1 MTTVIICGEK
11 NDGKISR
18 LAFDRLCESFCVVS
32 FGNYCVFCKGEGYEI
47 AVFETEKLN
56 LADIDGAI
64 VILKGGF
71 VPQNIK
77 LNNSAVI
84 IASAEN
90 SDQLAALSNLGSSVI
105 TCGKGRKN
113 TVSFTSRSDD
123 GAVIAVNRRLVSL
136 SGRTIE
142 PLEIPVSFDGDY
154 GLYDIMALT
163 VLELLLDDKKSKNA
177 KLYG

>member
-11 NDGKISR
+11 NDGDISG
-18 LAFDRLCESFCVVS
+18 LVFDRLCESFCVVA
-32 FGNYCVFCKGEGYEI
+32 FGNFRVFCKGEGYEI
-47 AVFETEKLN
+47 AVFETERLDF
-56 LADIDGAI
+56 ADIDGVI
-64 VILKGGF
+64 VILKSGF
-71 VPQNIK
+71 VPQNIR
-77 LNNSAVI
+77 LNNSAVV
-84 IASAEN
+84 IASAES
-90 SDQLAALSNLGSSVI
+90 SDQLAALSSLGAAVI

-123 GAVIAVNRRLVSL
+123 GAVVAINRSLVSL
-136 SGRTIE
+136 SGRIIE